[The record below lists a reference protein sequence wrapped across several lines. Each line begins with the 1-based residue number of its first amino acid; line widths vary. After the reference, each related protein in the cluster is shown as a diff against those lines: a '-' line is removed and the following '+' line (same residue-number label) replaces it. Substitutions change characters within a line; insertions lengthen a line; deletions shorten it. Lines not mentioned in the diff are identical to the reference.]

1 MSNSTQ
7 PTPDEAAPAAPVAP
21 RLPARAAAVRGD
33 NYQYAVA
40 WEYACRALTDPG
52 IDTVSVEDAGGGQ
65 FDDLAVRRND
75 GLPDEYFQVK
85 SSNSGDKVITEAWL
99 TTSVGTKGRSPL
111 QHFHRTWAD
120 LTALGRPFQ
129 LTLLTNRGFDHDH
142 PIVGALRDNYD
153 ARIRVHDLRAA
164 GVKAATRAAAASRD
178 AWATHLD
185 IDTDELLAFLDVVRW
200 EQSGPEA
207 TWREAAKPRMQL
219 AGLRDD
225 DEAVEVGI
233 AIIRDLV
240 IRGAGPQPT
249 DELRRAVDQ
258 RNLLST
264 SAQLILAV
272 NAIDRPASPHIANV
286 TIDWVDRFTSD
297 DPWQRHHTTDTTD
310 WSSRFPSDLARART
324 SLEAYRAR
332 RTFITGALRLSTFF
346 AVGNELADVR
356 RWVLTVEQRGGQIWS
371 TDAAHEAG
379 VEVDVLTDQSIGAG
393 NDLAVGIALTNDMSD
408 DILEYVRDHQL
419 PVNRVLVLGPG
430 GALGP
435 KAVPSNG
442 WLTAWTRSARETIR
456 KAARRADRVHLFM
469 SAPAPAALLLGHAW
483 NAVPAPT
490 TVYDFDR
497 RDYFPTFQFS

>member
-1 MSNSTQ
+1 MSDSTP
-7 PTPDEAAPAAPVAP
+7 PTPDQTAPATPVVP

-40 WEYACRALTDPG
+40 WEYACRALNDPG
-52 IDTVSVEDAGGGQ
+52 IDTISVEDADGGQ
-65 FDDLAVRRND
+65 FDDVAVRRND
-75 GLPDEYFQVK
+75 GQPDEYFQVK
-85 SSNSGDKVITEAWL
+85 SSNSGDKAITDEWL
-99 TTSVGTKGRSPL
+99 TTSVGKKGRSPL

-142 PIVGALRDNYD
+142 PILGDLRDNYD
-153 ARIRVHDLRAA
+153 SRIRVHDLRAA
-164 GVKAATRAAAASRD
+164 GPRSAAGVRRD
-178 AWATHLD
+178 AWDTHLR
-185 IDTDELLAFLDVVRW
+185 IGTDELLAFLDVVRW

-207 TWREAAKPRMQL
+207 TWREGVKPRMRL

-225 DEAVEVGI
+225 DEAVELGI

-240 IRGAGPQPT
+240 VRGAGPQPT

-258 RNLLST
+258 RNLLAS

-286 TIDWVDRFTSD
+286 TIDWVDRYASD
-297 DPWQRHHTTDTTD
+297 DPWQRYQTTDPAD
-310 WSSRFPSDLARART
+310 WTSRFPADLARART

-332 RTFITGALRLSTFF
+332 RAFMTGALRLSTFF

-356 RWVLTVEQRGGQIWS
+356 KWVLTVEQRGGQLWS
-371 TDAAHEAG
+371 TDAPPEAG
-379 VEVDVLTDQSIGAG
+379 VEVDILTDRSIDAG
-393 NDLAVGIALTNDMSD
+393 KDLAVGIALTNDLSD
-408 DILEYVRDHQL
+408 DIIEYVRDHQL

-430 GALGP
+430 GAPGP
-435 KAVPSNG
+435 EAVPSNG

-483 NAVPAPT
+483 NVVPAPT
-490 TVYDFDR
+490 TLYDFDR